1 MRILYITNSRL
12 PTERAHGLQIAK
24 TCEALG
30 KIADVTL
37 LLPKRKQTPG
47 LRGLSIEAFYSLKKP
62 LREKKIFSFD
72 LLIGAFPKTPA
83 YYLQTLTFSFSEFL
97 FVLRNRKKFDAFYT
111 REFSSTLVLKFLG
124 LKWFFE
130 AHQFPK
136 TFIGK
141 FFHKRILGKSAGI
154 ICISKGLQ
162 DKYKKLVKV
171 KSIVADDGVDL
182 AEFSKMKS
190 GGKTILYT
198 GSPYKYKGVFT
209 LAEAAADMGNVIFLG
224 GMKDE
229 ESFKELREAAGN
241 AKVLP
246 FVEHKKMLEYI
257 KDAEVLV
264 IPNSAKDEYSK
275 NESSPIKLFE
285 YMASGKK
292 IVASRVPAVT
302 RVLKEDMAWFF
313 EPDSAADL
321 RKVLKKAMRE
331 KNTKGVA
338 AKREALKYS
347 WDSRAAK
354 ILAFLGFKQD

>member
-24 TCEALG
+24 TCEALS
-30 KIADVTL
+30 KNAEVVL
-37 LLPKRKQTPG
+37 LLPKRKQTAG
-47 LRGLSIEAFYSLKKP
+47 LKNVSIESFYSLKKP
-62 LREKKIFSFD
+62 LNEKKLFSLD
-72 LLIGAFPKTPA
+72 LLIGAFPKTLA

-97 FVLRNRKKFDAFYT
+97 FVARNRKKFDVFYT
-111 REFSSTLVLKFLG
+111 REFSSTVVLKLLG
-124 LKWFFE
+124 VKWFFE

-136 TFIGK
+136 TFVGR
-141 FFHKRILGKSAGI
+141 FFHKRILRKSAGI

-171 KSIVADDGVDL
+171 KSIVADDGVDVS
-182 AEFSKMKS
+182 EFMKMKD

-198 GSPYKYKGVFT
+198 GSPYAHKGVFT
-209 LAEAAADMGNVIFLG
+209 LAEAAVDMENMVFLG
-224 GMKDE
+224 GMKSE
-229 ESFKELREAAGN
+229 ESFKELKDFAKN
-241 AKVLP
+241 ALVIP

-292 IVASRVPAVT
+292 IVASEVPAIT
-302 RVLKEDMAWFF
+302 RVLKENMAWFF
-313 EPDSAADL
+313 EPDDTEDL
-321 RKVLKKAMRE
+321 RKVLKKAVRE
-331 KNTKGVA
+331 KNAKGAA

-354 ILAFLGFKQD
+354 ILNFIER